1 MRRILGTGARTGHPP
16 HQGVSGRTGSSVSP
30 PPRRM
35 IVPESGIYECDC
47 GQSHEY
53 STDVKGHRF
62 PPAPGRLHRQRM
74 EAEDCHAPQRLTWP
88 TRTAS

>member
-30 PPRRM
+30 PPSRM

-62 PPAPGRLHRQRM
+62 PPLQDGCTGSGWKLK
-74 EAEDCHAPQRLTWP
+74 
-88 TRTAS
+88 TAMHPSA